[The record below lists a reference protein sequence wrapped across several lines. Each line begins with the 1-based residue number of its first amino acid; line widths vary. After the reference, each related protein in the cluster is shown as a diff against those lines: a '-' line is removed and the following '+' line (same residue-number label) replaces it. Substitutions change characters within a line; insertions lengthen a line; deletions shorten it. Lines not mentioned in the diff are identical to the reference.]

1 GTLCCRVR
9 APMNLPFNP
18 HVLVVGGGAIGGVTA
33 AHLRASGLDV
43 TSLVT
48 NEATRRA
55 LSEHG
60 YRLRGHTTLKTVA
73 NPSLIGDAREATA
86 GSFDYALLAVQPP
99 AVEAAAAEVA
109 HLLKPEGRVVCFQ
122 NGLCEERVAQI
133 VGPERVLG
141 GIVAWGASMPEPG
154 VFDRTS

>member
-1 GTLCCRVR
+1 
-9 APMNLPFNP
+9 MNLPFNP

-73 NPSLIGDAREATA
+73 NPSLIGSTVRSPCPAATA
-86 GSFDYALLAVQPP
+86 PSSSA
-99 AVEAAAAEVA
+99 
-109 HLLKPEGRVVCFQ
+109 
-122 NGLCEERVAQI
+122 VAQLRRA
-133 VGPERVLG
+133 G
-141 GIVAWGASMPEPG
+141 
-154 VFDRTS
+154 